1 MKNLTE
7 LLPSIS
13 VISIHGSTN
22 RLVSS
27 IENDSRVC
35 KENSLFVAIKGTT
48 TNDGHTFIDKAID
61 NGAHTIV
68 CEVLPDT
75 LKDICTYII
84 VQDSRESVA
93 LLANSFYDYPS
104 DSLRVIG
111 VTGTNGKT
119 TVTYLLKQLLEATG
133 EKVGLIGTT
142 GNMIGNELIPTN
154 YTTPEAPEL
163 FRLLNKMKAA
173 SITTVA
179 MEVSSH
185 ALVLK
190 RVFGLRFSAAIF
202 TNLTHDHLD
211 FHGSMNEYSKAKQ
224 ILFNSLNTSTVSIVN
239 GDDEFVQAIIKDTKS
254 KVVTCGRSP
263 GNDYHIAN
271 ERLTIE
277 KSEFTLNGQCYNTP
291 LPGRFNIDN
300 IALCATLC
308 IELGIDR
315 ELIAGALKNIKGAP
329 GRMETISL
337 RNGAVAIVDYAHTP
351 DALKKALG
359 VCAELVEG
367 SLGKLTV
374 VFGCGGNR
382 DILKRAEMGKI
393 AGWYADTVI
402 ITNDNPRLESPE
414 KIITDITLGITDME
428 SVFVIPDRSEAI
440 ETGLK
445 SLKAGD
451 ILLIAGKG
459 HENYQIIGNEKKY
472 FNDREE
478 VLKFESQVKY

>member
-1 MKNLTE
+1 MKHLTE
-7 LLPSIS
+7 LLQSIS
-13 VISIHGSTN
+13 VLSVYGITDRS
-22 RLVSS
+22 VSS

-35 KENSLFVAIKGTT
+35 KENSLFVAIRGTT
-48 TNDGHTFIDKAID
+48 TNDGHTFIGKAIE
-61 NGAHTIV
+61 NGACTIV
-68 CEVLPDT
+68 CETLPDA
-75 LKDICTYII
+75 LQAHCTY
-84 VQDSRESVA
+84 VLVNDSREAVA
-93 LLANSFYDYPS
+93 LLSNNFYDFPS

-142 GNMIGNELIPTN
+142 GNMVGNQLIPTN

-163 FRLLNKMKAA
+163 FRLLNKMKES
-173 SITTVA
+173 SITTVV

-211 FHGSMNEYSKAKQ
+211 FHGSMDEYSKAKQ
-224 ILFNSLNTSTVSIVN
+224 ILFNSLGSNTISILN
-239 GDDEFVQAIIKDTKS
+239 GDDEFALAMKEETKS
-254 KVVTCGRSP
+254 KVVMCGRDTC
-263 GNDYHIAN
+263 NDYQIEN

-277 KSEFTLNGQCYNTP
+277 KTEFTLNGQQYTTP

-300 IALCATLC
+300 VTLCTALC

-315 ELIAGALKNIKGAP
+315 ELIVGVLTRIKGAP
-329 GRMETISL
+329 GRMETTRL
-337 RNGAVAIVDYAHTP
+337 HNGAVAIVDYAHTP
-351 DALKKALG
+351 DALEKALG
-359 VCAELVEG
+359 VCAELLEG
-367 SLGKLTV
+367 SSGKLTV

-393 AGWYADTVI
+393 SKWYADTVI
-402 ITNDNPRLESPE
+402 ITNDNPRLESPQ
-414 KIITDITLGITDME
+414 KIIADIVSGISDME
-428 SVFVIPDRSEAI
+428 SVFIIPDRSEAI
-440 ETGLK
+440 ETALK
-445 SLKAGD
+445 NVKSGD

-459 HENYQIIGNEKKY
+459 HENYQIIGTERKY
-472 FNDREE
+472 FNDKEE
-478 VLKFESQVKY
+478 VVKFDSKLK